1 MNKITLFGVVQGVGM
16 RPFIYTLAQ
25 KLELVGFVRNTQVAL
40 EIILPAHKTESFL
53 NALKKGLPPLALVE
67 KIIISPYDKTLK
79 FNDFR
84 ILESKNHPLNL
95 LSQIPKDLGVC
106 EDCLREIRDKN
117 SPYFHYAFNSCA
129 KCGARYSL
137 LSALPYDRENSA
149 LKPFK
154 LCGFCAFVYKDANNK
169 RFHIQGI
176 SCKKC
181 GITLNYKR
189 FKNDDALLEC
199 AKDIQK
205 GKIIALKGND
215 DALLECAKDIQ
226 KGKIIALKGLG
237 GFALLCDGRNFQTI
251 ERLRLLKNRP
261 LKPFA
266 LMFKDLNTAKQHAFL
281 NALECESL
289 NSTSAPILLARKKP
303 NTPLAPNIAKN
314 SPFYGVILPYTPL
327 HALLLDLLDFPIV
340 FTSAN
345 FSSLPLASDEAEIDA
360 LSFIFDFKLT
370 HNRAIIHRIDDS
382 IAQCIDNAIRP
393 MRLARGFAPL
403 YLTLPKRSNHSPKKI
418 LALGAEQKGH
428 FSLLDSET
436 SILLLSPFCGD
447 LSVLEN
453 EKHFK
458 ETLNFFLKTYD
469 FKPTILACDKHKNYT
484 TTKMAFDFNT
494 PLLQVQHHH
503 AHFLANV
510 LDALL
515 QDPHLNHPFIGI
527 IWDGSGAYENKIYGA
542 ECFVGD
548 FERIEEIARFE
559 EFLLLGGEKAIKEPK
574 RLVLEIALKHQLNKL
589 LKRVQKH
596 FKEDELEIFQQMHD
610 REIQSVA
617 TNSIGRLFDIVAFSL
632 DLVGTISFE
641 AESGQVL
648 ENLALQSDEIA
659 FYPFKI
665 KNSVVCLKE
674 FYQAFEKDLGVL
686 EPERIAKK
694 FFNSLVEIITALI
707 APFKKHVVVC
717 SGGVFCNQLLCEQ
730 LAKRLRGLKRQ
741 YFFHKHFPPNDSSIP
756 VGQALMAYFNP
767 TIIKKG

>member
-1 MNKITLFGVVQGVGM
+1 MCNDATLLNKITLFGVVQGVGM

-25 KLELVGFVRNTQVAL
+25 KLELVGFARNTQAAL
-40 EIILPAHKTESFL
+40 EIVLPAHKTESFL

-67 KIIISPYDKTLK
+67 KIIISPYDKALH
-79 FNDFR
+79 FNGFR

-106 EDCLREIRDKN
+106 EDCLREIRDKS

-137 LSALPYDRENSA
+137 LNALPYDRENSA

-154 LCGFCAFVYKDANNK
+154 LCGFCTSVYKDAHNK

-181 GITLNYKR
+181 GIALNYKR
-189 FKNDDALLEC
+189 FK
-199 AKDIQK
+199 
-205 GKIIALKGND
+205 ND

-237 GFALLCDGRNFQTI
+237 GFALLCDARNFQTI

-266 LMFKDLNTAKQHAFL
+266 LMFKDLKSAKQHAFL

-289 NSTSAPILLARKKP
+289 NSASAPILLARKKP
-303 NTPLAPNIAKN
+303 DTQLAPNIAKN

-345 FSSLPLASDEAEIDA
+345 FNSLPLASDEKEIDS
-360 LSFIFDFKLT
+360 LHFIFDFKLT

-382 IAQCIDNAIRP
+382 IVQRVDNIIRP

-403 YLTLPKRSNHSPKKI
+403 YLALPKRSNGSPKKI

-469 FKPTILACDKHKNYT
+469 FKPTLLACDKHQNYT
-484 TTKMAFDFNT
+484 TTRMAFEFNT

-503 AHFLANV
+503 AHFLASV

-548 FERIEEIARFE
+548 FERIEEVARFE
-559 EFLLLGGEKAIKEPK
+559 EFWLLGGQKAIKEPK

-589 LKRVQKH
+589 LKRIQKH

-610 REIQSVA
+610 KKIQSVA

-632 DLVGTISFE
+632 DLTGTISFE

-648 ENLALQSDEIA
+648 ENLAIQSDEIA
-659 FYPFKI
+659 FYPFTI
-665 KNSVVCLKE
+665 KNSVVCLKK

-707 APFKKHVVVC
+707 APFKEHVVVC

-756 VGQALMAYFNP
+756 IGQALMAYFNP

>member
-16 RPFIYTLAQ
+16 RPFIYILAQ
-25 KLELVGFVRNTQVAL
+25 KLELVGFVRNTQAAL

-67 KIIISPYDKTLK
+67 KIIISPYDKALH
-79 FNDFR
+79 FNGFR

-95 LSQIPKDLGVC
+95 ISQIPKDLGVC
-106 EDCLREIRDKN
+106 KDCLREIRDKN

-137 LSALPYDRENSA
+137 LNALPYDRENSA

-154 LCGFCAFVYKDANNK
+154 LCDFCASVYQDPTNK

-181 GITLNYKR
+181 GITINYKR
-189 FKNDDALLEC
+189 FK
-199 AKDIQK
+199 
-205 GKIIALKGND
+205 ND

-303 NTPLAPNIAKN
+303 DTPLAPNIAKN

-345 FSSLPLASDEAEIDA
+345 FSSLPLASDETEIDS

-382 IAQCIDNAIRP
+382 IVQRVDNIIRP

-403 YLTLPKRSNHSPKKI
+403 YLTLPKRSNGSPKKI
-418 LALGAEQKGH
+418 LALGAQQKGH

-469 FKPTILACDKHKNYT
+469 FKPTILACDKHQNYT
-484 TTKMAFDFNT
+484 TTKMAYGFNT

-503 AHFLANV
+503 AHFLASI

-527 IWDGSGAYENKIYGA
+527 VWDGSGAYGNKIYGA

-548 FERIEEIARFE
+548 LERIEETARFE
-559 EFLLLGGEKAIKEPK
+559 EFLLLGGQKAIKESK

-610 REIQSVA
+610 KKIQSIA

-632 DLVGTISFE
+632 DLTGTISFE

-659 FYPFKI
+659 FYPFTI
-665 KNSVVCLKE
+665 KNSVVGLKE

-686 EPERIAKK
+686 EPKRIAKK

-707 APFKKHVVVC
+707 VPFKEHVVVC

-756 VGQALMAYFNP
+756 IGQALMAYFNP

>member
-1 MNKITLFGVVQGVGM
+1 MCNDAALLNKITLFGVVQGVGM

-25 KLELVGFVRNTQVAL
+25 KLGLVGFVRNAQAAL

-67 KIIISPYDKTLK
+67 KIIISPYDKALH

-106 EDCLREIRDKN
+106 KDCLCEIRDKN

-137 LSALPYDRENSA
+137 LNALPYDRENSA

-154 LCGFCAFVYKDANNK
+154 LCKFCTSVYKDAHNK

-181 GITLNYKR
+181 GIALNYKR

-199 AKDIQK
+199 AKD
-205 GKIIALKGND
+205 L
-215 DALLECAKDIQ
+215 Q

-237 GFALLCDGRNFQTI
+237 GFALLCDARNFQTI
-251 ERLRLLKNRP
+251 ERLRLLKKRP

-266 LMFKDLNTAKQHAFL
+266 LMFKDLNSAKQHAFL
-281 NALECESL
+281 NELECESL
-289 NSTSAPILLARKKP
+289 ISASAPILLVRKKP
-303 NTPLAPNIAKN
+303 DTPLAPNIAKN

-345 FSSLPLASDEAEIDA
+345 FNSLPLASDEKEIDS
-360 LSFIFDFKLT
+360 LHFIFDFKLT

-382 IAQCIDNAIRP
+382 IVQRVDNIIRP

-428 FSLLDSET
+428 FSLLDSDT
-436 SILLLSPFCGD
+436 SVLLLSPFCGD

-469 FKPTILACDKHKNYT
+469 FKPTLLACDKHKNYT
-484 TTKMAFDFNT
+484 TTQMAFEFNT

-503 AHFLANV
+503 AHFLASV

-527 IWDGSGAYENKIYGA
+527 VWDGSGAYENKVYGA

-548 FERIEEIARFE
+548 LERIEEVARFE
-559 EFLLLGGEKAIKEPK
+559 EFWLLGGQKAIKEPK

-589 LKRVQKH
+589 LKCVQKH
-596 FKEDELEIFQQMHD
+596 FKEDELEIFKQMHD
-610 REIQSVA
+610 KKIQSVA

-632 DLVGTISFE
+632 DLTGTISFE

-659 FYPFKI
+659 FYPFEI
-665 KNSVVCLKE
+665 KNSVVDLKE

-707 APFKKHVVVC
+707 APFKEHVVVC

-730 LAKRLRGLKRQ
+730 LAQRLKKLQRE

-756 VGQALMAYFNP
+756 IGQALMAYFNP

>member
-1 MNKITLFGVVQGVGM
+1 M

-25 KLELVGFVRNTQVAL
+25 KLELVGFVRNTQAAL
-40 EIILPAHKTESFL
+40 EIILPTHQTESFL

-79 FNDFR
+79 SNDFR
-84 ILESKNHPLNL
+84 ILGSKNHPLNL

-106 EDCLREIRDKN
+106 KDCLREIRDKN

-137 LSALPYDRENSA
+137 LNALPYDRENSA

-154 LCGFCAFVYKDANNK
+154 LCGFCTSTYQDPTNK

-199 AKDIQK
+199 T
-205 GKIIALKGND
+205 
-215 DALLECAKDIQ
+215 KDIQ

-237 GFALLCDGRNFQTI
+237 GFALLCDTRNFQTI

-327 HALLLDLLDFPIV
+327 HVLLLDLLDFPIV

-345 FSSLPLASDEAEIDA
+345 FSSLPLASDEDEIDA

-382 IAQCIDNAIRP
+382 IVQCIDNAMRP

-403 YLTLPKRSNHSPKKI
+403 YLTLPKRSNDSQKKI

-436 SILLLSPFCGD
+436 STLLLSPFCGD

-484 TTKMAFDFNT
+484 TTKMACDFNT

-503 AHFLANV
+503 AHFLASV

-548 FERIEEIARFE
+548 FERIEEVARFE
-559 EFLLLGGEKAIKEPK
+559 EFWLLGGQKAIKEPK

-596 FKEDELEIFQQMHD
+596 FKEDELEIFKQMHD
-610 REIQSVA
+610 KKIQSVA

-632 DLVGTISFE
+632 GVVGTISFE

-648 ENLALQSDEIA
+648 ENLALQSDESA
-659 FYPFKI
+659 FYPFEI

-686 EPERIAKK
+686 EPKRIAKK

-707 APFKKHVVVC
+707 APFKEHVVVC

>member
-25 KLELVGFVRNTQVAL
+25 KLGLVGFVRNTQAAL

-67 KIIISPYDKTLK
+67 KIIISPYDKALH

-106 EDCLREIRDKN
+106 KDCLREIRDKN

-137 LSALPYDRENSA
+137 LNAMPYDRENSA

-154 LCGFCAFVYKDANNK
+154 LCEFCTSIYQDPTNK

-181 GITLNYKR
+181 GIALNYKR
-189 FKNDDALLEC
+189 FK
-199 AKDIQK
+199 
-205 GKIIALKGND
+205 ND

-237 GFALLCDGRNFQTI
+237 GFALLCDARNFQTI
-251 ERLRLLKNRP
+251 ERLRLLKKRP

-266 LMFKDLNTAKQHAFL
+266 LMFKDLKSVKQHAFL

-289 NSTSAPILLARKKP
+289 NSTSAPILLAHKKP
-303 NTPLAPNIAKN
+303 DTQLAPNIAKN

-345 FSSLPLASDEAEIDA
+345 FSSLPLASDEKEIDS
-360 LSFIFDFKLT
+360 LHFIFDFKLT

-382 IAQCIDNAIRP
+382 IAQRVDNIIRP

-403 YLTLPKRSNHSPKKI
+403 YLTLPKRSNHSSKKI

-436 SILLLSPFCGD
+436 SVLLLSPFCGD

-469 FKPTILACDKHKNYT
+469 FKPTLLACDKHQNYT

-503 AHFLANV
+503 AHFLASV

-548 FERIEEIARFE
+548 LERIEEIARFE
-559 EFLLLGGEKAIKEPK
+559 EFWLLGGQKAIKEPK

-589 LKRVQKH
+589 LRRVQKH

-610 REIQSVA
+610 KKIQSVA

-632 DLVGTISFE
+632 DLTGTISFE

-648 ENLALQSDEIA
+648 ENLALQSDESA
-659 FYPFKI
+659 FYPFEI
-665 KNSVVCLKE
+665 KNSVVGLKA

-686 EPERIAKK
+686 EPKRIAKK

-707 APFKKHVVVC
+707 APFKEHVVVC

-730 LAKRLRGLKRQ
+730 LAQRLKKLQRE

-756 VGQALMAYFNP
+756 IGQALMAYFNP

>member
-1 MNKITLFGVVQGVGM
+1 MCNDAALLNKITLFGVVQGVGM

-25 KLELVGFVRNTQVAL
+25 KLGLVGFVRNAQAAL
-40 EIILPAHKTESFL
+40 EVVLPAYKTESFL

-67 KIIISPYDKTLK
+67 KIIISPYDKALH

-106 EDCLREIRDKN
+106 KDCLREIRDKN

-137 LSALPYDRENSA
+137 LNALPYDRENSA

-154 LCGFCAFVYKDANNK
+154 LCKFCASIYQDPTNK

-181 GITLNYKR
+181 GIALNYKR

-199 AKDIQK
+199 AKD
-205 GKIIALKGND
+205 L
-215 DALLECAKDIQ
+215 Q

-266 LMFKDLNTAKQHAFL
+266 LMFKDLKSAKQHAFL

-303 NTPLAPNIAKN
+303 DTQLAPNIAKN

-345 FSSLPLASDEAEIDA
+345 FSSLPLASDEKEIDS
-360 LSFIFDFKLT
+360 LHFIFDFKLT
-370 HNRAIIHRIDDS
+370 HNRAIIHKIDDS
-382 IAQCIDNAIRP
+382 IAQYIDNAIRP

-436 SILLLSPFCGD
+436 SVLLLSPFCGD

-469 FKPTILACDKHKNYT
+469 FKPTLLACDKHQNYT
-484 TTKMAFDFNT
+484 TTQMAFDFNT

-503 AHFLANV
+503 AHFLASV

-548 FERIEEIARFE
+548 LERIEETARFE
-559 EFLLLGGEKAIKEPK
+559 EFLLLGGQKAIKEPK

-610 REIQSVA
+610 KKIQSIA

-648 ENLALQSDEIA
+648 ENLALQSDEMA

-665 KNSVVCLKE
+665 KNSVVGLKE

-707 APFKKHVVVC
+707 APFKEHVVVC

-741 YFFHKHFPPNDSSIP
+741 YFFHKHFSPNDSSIP
-756 VGQALMAYFNP
+756 IGQALMAYFNP

>member
-1 MNKITLFGVVQGVGM
+1 M

-25 KLELVGFVRNTQVAL
+25 KLELVGFVRNTQAAL
-40 EIILPAHKTESFL
+40 EIILPAHQTESFL
-53 NALKKGLPPLALVE
+53 NALKKELPPLALVE

-106 EDCLREIRDKN
+106 EDCLCEIRDKN

-137 LSALPYDRENSA
+137 LNALPYDRENSA

-154 LCGFCAFVYKDANNK
+154 LCKFCTSTYQDPTNK

-205 GKIIALKGND
+205 GKIIAF
-215 DALLECAKDIQ
+215 
-226 KGKIIALKGLG
+226 KGLG

-303 NTPLAPNIAKN
+303 DTPLAPNIAKN

-345 FSSLPLASDEAEIDA
+345 FSSLPLASDEAEIDT

-382 IAQCIDNAIRP
+382 IAQCIDNAMRP

-403 YLTLPKRSNHSPKKI
+403 YLTLPKRFNDSQKKI

-469 FKPTILACDKHKNYT
+469 FKPTILVCDKHQNYT
-484 TTKMAFDFNT
+484 TTKMACGFNT

-503 AHFLANV
+503 AHFLASV

-515 QDPHLNHPFIGI
+515 QDPHLNNPFIGI

-548 FERIEEIARFE
+548 LERIEEIARFE

-610 REIQSVA
+610 KKIQSIA

-665 KNSVVCLKE
+665 KNSVVCLKD

-686 EPERIAKK
+686 EPKRIAKK

-756 VGQALMAYFNP
+756 IGQALMAYFNP
-767 TIIKKG
+767 TIIKKE

>member
-16 RPFIYTLAQ
+16 RPFVYTLAQ
-25 KLELVGFVRNTQVAL
+25 KLELVGFVRNTQAAL

-53 NALKKGLPPLALVE
+53 NALKKELPPLALVE
-67 KIIISPYDKTLK
+67 KTIISPYDKALH

-106 EDCLREIRDKN
+106 KDCLREIRDKN
-117 SPYFHYAFNSCA
+117 SPYFYYAFNSCA

-137 LSALPYDRENSA
+137 LNAMPYDRENSA

-154 LCGFCAFVYKDANNK
+154 LCEFCASVYQDPTNK

-181 GITLNYKR
+181 GIALNYKR
-189 FKNDDALLEC
+189 FK
-199 AKDIQK
+199 
-205 GKIIALKGND
+205 ND

-237 GFALLCDGRNFQTI
+237 GFALLCDARNFQTI

-266 LMFKDLNTAKQHAFL
+266 LMFKDLNSAKQHAFL

-289 NSTSAPILLARKKP
+289 ISASAPILLARKKP
-303 NTPLAPNIAKN
+303 DTPLAPNIAKN

-345 FSSLPLASDEAEIDA
+345 FSSLPLASDEKEIDS
-360 LSFIFDFKLT
+360 LHFIFDFKLT

-382 IAQCIDNAIRP
+382 IVQRVDNIIRP

-403 YLTLPKRSNHSPKKI
+403 YLALPKRSNHPPKKI

-428 FSLLDSET
+428 FSLLDSKT
-436 SILLLSPFCGD
+436 SVLLLSPFCGD

-469 FKPTILACDKHKNYT
+469 FKPTILACDKHQNYT
-484 TTKMAFDFNT
+484 TTKMAFELNT

-503 AHFLANV
+503 AHFLASV

-515 QDPHLNHPFIGI
+515 QNPHLNHPFIGI
-527 IWDGSGAYENKIYGA
+527 IWDGSGAYDNKVYGA

-548 FERIEEIARFE
+548 LERIEEIARFE
-559 EFLLLGGEKAIKEPK
+559 EFWLLGGQKAIKEPK

-596 FKEDELEIFQQMHD
+596 FKEDELEIFKQMHD
-610 REIQSVA
+610 KKIQSVA

-632 DLVGTISFE
+632 DLTGTISFE

-659 FYPFKI
+659 FYPFEI
-665 KNSVVCLKE
+665 KNSVVGLKE

-686 EPERIAKK
+686 EPKRIAKK

-707 APFKKHVVVC
+707 APFKEHVVVC

-730 LAKRLRGLKRQ
+730 LAQRLKNLQRE

>member
-25 KLELVGFVRNTQVAL
+25 KLELVGFVRNTQAAL

-53 NALKKGLPPLALVE
+53 NALKKGLPPLALIK
-67 KIIISPYDKTLK
+67 KIIISPYDKALH

-106 EDCLREIRDKN
+106 KDCLREIRDKN
-117 SPYFHYAFNSCA
+117 SPYFYYAFNSCA

-137 LSALPYDRENSA
+137 LNAMPYDRENSA

-154 LCGFCAFVYKDANNK
+154 LCKFCASVYQDPTNK

-181 GITLNYKR
+181 GIALNYKR
-189 FKNDDALLEC
+189 FK
-199 AKDIQK
+199 
-205 GKIIALKGND
+205 ND

-237 GFALLCDGRNFQTI
+237 GFALLCDARNFQTI

-266 LMFKDLNTAKQHAFL
+266 LMFKDLESAKQHAFL

-303 NTPLAPNIAKN
+303 DTQLAPNIAKN

-345 FSSLPLASDEAEIDA
+345 FSSLPLASDEKEIDS
-360 LSFIFDFKLT
+360 LHFIFDFKLT

-382 IAQCIDNAIRP
+382 IVQRVDNAIRP

-403 YLTLPKRSNHSPKKI
+403 YLTLPKRSNGSPKKI

-436 SILLLSPFCGD
+436 SVLLLSPFCGD

-469 FKPTILACDKHKNYT
+469 FKPTLLACDKHKNYT
-484 TTKMAFDFNT
+484 TTKMAFKLNT

-503 AHFLANV
+503 AHFLASV

-527 IWDGSGAYENKIYGA
+527 IWDGSGAYDNKIYGA

-548 FERIEEIARFE
+548 FERIEEVARFE
-559 EFLLLGGEKAIKEPK
+559 EFWLLGGQKAIKEPK

-596 FKEDELEIFQQMHD
+596 FKEDELEIFKQMHD
-610 REIQSVA
+610 KKIQSVA

-632 DLVGTISFE
+632 DLTGTISFE

-659 FYPFKI
+659 FYPFEI
-665 KNSVVCLKE
+665 KNSVVGLKA

-686 EPERIAKK
+686 EPKRIAKK

-707 APFKKHVVVC
+707 APFKEHVVVC

>member
-1 MNKITLFGVVQGVGM
+1 MCNDATLLNKITLFGVVQGVGM

-25 KLELVGFVRNTQVAL
+25 KLELVGFVRNTQAAL
-40 EIILPAHKTESFL
+40 EIILPTHQTESFL

-79 FNDFR
+79 FNGFR

-154 LCGFCAFVYKDANNK
+154 LCGFCTFVYKDANNK

-189 FKNDDALLEC
+189 FKNDDTLLEC

-205 GKIIALKGND
+205 S
-215 DALLECAKDIQ
+215 
-226 KGKIIALKGLG
+226 KIIALKGLG
-237 GFALLCDGRNFQTI
+237 GFALLCDARNFQTI

-303 NTPLAPNIAKN
+303 NTQLAPNIAKN
-314 SPFYGVILPYTPL
+314 SPFYGIILPYTPL

-345 FSSLPLASDEAEIDA
+345 FNSLPLASDEAEIDS

-370 HNRAIIHRIDDS
+370 HNRTIIHRVDDS
-382 IAQCIDNAIRP
+382 IAQCIDNAMRP

-436 SILLLSPFCGD
+436 STLLLSPFCGD

-503 AHFLANV
+503 AHFLASV

-515 QDPHLNHPFIGI
+515 QDPHLNDPFIGI

-559 EFLLLGGEKAIKEPK
+559 EFLLLGREKAIKEPK

-659 FYPFKI
+659 FYPFEI
-665 KNSVVCLKE
+665 KNSVVCLKD

-694 FFNSLVEIITALI
+694 FFNSLTEIITALI
-707 APFKKHVVVC
+707 TPFKEHVVVC

-756 VGQALMAYFNP
+756 IGQALMAYFNP

>member
-25 KLELVGFVRNTQVAL
+25 KLELVGFVRNTQAAL

-67 KIIISPYDKTLK
+67 KIIINPYDKTLK
-79 FNDFR
+79 SNDFR
-84 ILESKNHPLNL
+84 ILESKNHSLNL

-137 LSALPYDRENSA
+137 LNALPYDRENSA

-205 GKIIALKGND
+205 GKIIALKG
-215 DALLECAKDIQ
+215 
-226 KGKIIALKGLG
+226 LG
-237 GFALLCDGRNFQTI
+237 GFALLCDARNFQTI

-345 FSSLPLASDEAEIDA
+345 FSSLPLASDEAEIDS

-382 IAQCIDNAIRP
+382 IVQCIDNAMRP

-403 YLTLPKRSNHSPKKI
+403 YLTLPKRSNDSQKKI

-484 TTKMAFDFNT
+484 TTKMACDFNT

-503 AHFLANV
+503 AHFLASV

-515 QDPHLNHPFIGI
+515 QDPHLNDPFIGI
-527 IWDGSGAYENKIYGA
+527 IWDGSGAYENKVYGA

-589 LKRVQKH
+589 LERVQKH

-632 DLVGTISFE
+632 DLTGTISFE

-665 KNSVVCLKE
+665 KNSVVCLKD

-694 FFNSLVEIITALI
+694 FFNSLVGIITALI
-707 APFKKHVVVC
+707 MPFKEHVVVC

-730 LAKRLRGLKRQ
+730 LAKQLRGLKRQ

>member
-1 MNKITLFGVVQGVGM
+1 MVQGVGM
-16 RPFIYTLAQ
+16 RPFVYTLAQ
-25 KLELVGFVRNTQVAL
+25 KLGLVGFARNAQAAL
-40 EIILPAHKTESFL
+40 EVVLPAHKTESFL
-53 NALKKGLPPLALVE
+53 NALKKELPPLALVE
-67 KIIISPYDKTLK
+67 KIIISPYDKALH

-117 SPYFHYAFNSCA
+117 SPYFYYAFNSCA

-137 LSALPYDRENSA
+137 LNAMPYDRENSA

-154 LCGFCAFVYKDANNK
+154 LCEFCTSVYQDPTNK

-181 GITLNYKR
+181 GIALNYKR
-189 FKNDDALLEC
+189 FK
-199 AKDIQK
+199 
-205 GKIIALKGND
+205 ND

-266 LMFKDLNTAKQHAFL
+266 LMFKDLNSAKQHAFL
-281 NALECESL
+281 NALECESV
-289 NSTSAPILLARKKP
+289 SSISAPILLAHKKP
-303 NTPLAPNIAKN
+303 DIKLAPNIAKN

-345 FSSLPLASDEAEIDA
+345 FSSLPLASDEAEIDS

-382 IAQCIDNAIRP
+382 IVQRVDNIIRP

-403 YLTLPKRSNHSPKKI
+403 YLALPKRSNGSPKKI

-469 FKPTILACDKHKNYT
+469 FKPTILACDKHQNYT
-484 TTKMAFDFNT
+484 TTKMAYGFNT

-503 AHFLANV
+503 AHFLASI

-515 QDPHLNHPFIGI
+515 QDPHLNSPFIGI

-548 FERIEEIARFE
+548 LERIEEMARFE
-559 EFLLLGGEKAIKEPK
+559 EFWLLGGQKAIKEPK
-574 RLVLEIALKHQLNKL
+574 RLVLEISLKHQLNKL
-589 LKRVQKH
+589 LKRIQKH

-610 REIQSVA
+610 KKIQSIA

-632 DLVGTISFE
+632 DLTGTISFE

-686 EPERIAKK
+686 EPKRIAKK

-707 APFKKHVVVC
+707 APFKEHVVVC

-730 LAKRLRGLKRQ
+730 LAQRLRGLKRQ

>member
-16 RPFIYTLAQ
+16 RPFVYTLAQ
-25 KLELVGFVRNTQVAL
+25 KLELVGFVRNTQAAL

-67 KIIISPYDKTLK
+67 KTIIGPYDKALH
-79 FNDFR
+79 FNGFR

-106 EDCLREIRDKN
+106 KDCLREIRDKN
-117 SPYFHYAFNSCA
+117 SPYFYYAFNSCA

-137 LSALPYDRENSA
+137 LNALPYDRENSA

-154 LCGFCAFVYKDANNK
+154 LCEFCASTYQDPTNK

-181 GITLNYKR
+181 GIALNYKR

-205 GKIIALKGND
+205 GKIIALKG
-215 DALLECAKDIQ
+215 
-226 KGKIIALKGLG
+226 LG
-237 GFALLCDGRNFQTI
+237 GFALVCDARNFQTI

-289 NSTSAPILLARKKP
+289 ISASAPILLARKKP
-303 NTPLAPNIAKN
+303 DTPLAPNIAKN

-345 FSSLPLASDEAEIDA
+345 FSSLPLASDEAEIDS

-370 HNRAIIHRIDDS
+370 HNRTIIHRIDDS
-382 IAQCIDNAIRP
+382 IVQRVDNIIRP

-403 YLTLPKRSNHSPKKI
+403 YLALPKRSNGSPKKI
-418 LALGAEQKGH
+418 LALGAQQKGY

-469 FKPTILACDKHKNYT
+469 FKPTILVCDKHKNYT
-484 TTKMAFDFNT
+484 TTKMACGFNT

-503 AHFLANV
+503 AHFLASV

-515 QDPHLNHPFIGI
+515 QNPHLNDPFIGI

-589 LKRVQKH
+589 LECVQKH

-632 DLVGTISFE
+632 DLTGTISFE

-694 FFNSLVEIITALI
+694 FFNSLTEIITALI
-707 APFKKHVVVC
+707 MPFKEHVVVC

>member
-25 KLELVGFVRNTQVAL
+25 KLGLVGFTRNTQAAL

-67 KIIISPYDKTLK
+67 KIIISPYDKALH

-137 LSALPYDRENSA
+137 LNALPYDRENSA

-154 LCGFCAFVYKDANNK
+154 LCGFCTSVYKDAHNK

-181 GITLNYKR
+181 GIALNYKR
-189 FKNDDALLEC
+189 FKNDDTLLEC
-199 AKDIQK
+199 AKD
-205 GKIIALKGND
+205 L
-215 DALLECAKDIQ
+215 Q

-237 GFALLCDGRNFQTI
+237 GFALLCDARNFQTI

-266 LMFKDLNTAKQHAFL
+266 LMFKDLNSAKQHAFL

-303 NTPLAPNIAKN
+303 DTQLAPNIAKN

-327 HALLLDLLDFPIV
+327 HALLLDLLDFPII

-345 FSSLPLASDEAEIDA
+345 FNSLPLASDEAEIDA

-382 IAQCIDNAIRP
+382 IVQCVDNVIRP
-393 MRLARGFAPL
+393 MRLARGFSPL
-403 YLTLPKRSNHSPKKI
+403 YLTLPKRSNHPPKKI

-428 FSLLDSET
+428 FSLLDSKT
-436 SILLLSPFCGD
+436 SVLLLSPFCGD

-469 FKPTILACDKHKNYT
+469 FKPTLLACDKHQNYT
-484 TTKMAFDFNT
+484 TTQMAFDFNT

-503 AHFLANV
+503 AHFLASV

-527 IWDGSGAYENKIYGA
+527 IWDGSGAYDNKVYGA
-542 ECFVGD
+542 ECFIGD
-548 FERIEEIARFE
+548 FERIEEVARFE
-559 EFLLLGGEKAIKEPK
+559 EFWLLGGQKAIKEPK

-589 LKRVQKH
+589 LGRIQKH
-596 FKEDELEIFQQMHD
+596 FKEDELEIFKQMHD
-610 REIQSVA
+610 KKIQSVA

-648 ENLALQSDEIA
+648 ENLALQSDENA
-659 FYPFKI
+659 FYPFTI
-665 KNSVVCLKE
+665 KNSVVDLKE

-686 EPERIAKK
+686 EPKRIAKK

-707 APFKKHVVVC
+707 APFKEHVVVC

-730 LAKRLRGLKRQ
+730 LAQRFKKLQRE

-756 VGQALMAYFNP
+756 IGQALMAYFNP

>member
-1 MNKITLFGVVQGVGM
+1 MVQGVGM

-25 KLELVGFVRNTQVAL
+25 KLGLVGFVRNTQAAL

-67 KIIISPYDKTLK
+67 KIIIGPYDKALN

-106 EDCLREIRDKN
+106 KDCLCEIRDKN

-137 LSALPYDRENSA
+137 LNALPYDRENSA

-154 LCGFCAFVYKDANNK
+154 LCEFCASIYQDPTNK

-181 GITLNYKR
+181 GIALNYKR
-189 FKNDDALLEC
+189 FK
-199 AKDIQK
+199 
-205 GKIIALKGND
+205 ND

-237 GFALLCDGRNFQTI
+237 GFALLCDARNFQTI

-289 NSTSAPILLARKKP
+289 NSTSAPILLAHKKP
-303 NTPLAPNIAKN
+303 DTQLAPNIAKN

-345 FSSLPLASDEAEIDA
+345 FSSLPLASDEAEIDS

-382 IAQCIDNAIRP
+382 IVQRVDNIIRP

-403 YLTLPKRSNHSPKKI
+403 YLALPKRSNHSPKKI

-469 FKPTILACDKHKNYT
+469 FKPTLLACDKHQNYT

-503 AHFLANV
+503 AHFLASV

-515 QDPHLNHPFIGI
+515 QNPHLNHPFIGI
-527 IWDGSGAYENKIYGA
+527 IWDGSGAYDNKVYGA

-548 FERIEEIARFE
+548 LERIEEIARFE
-559 EFLLLGGEKAIKEPK
+559 EFWLLGGQKAIKEPK

-589 LKRVQKH
+589 LGRVQKH
-596 FKEDELEIFQQMHD
+596 FKEDELEIFQQIHD
-610 REIQSVA
+610 KKIQSVA

-659 FYPFKI
+659 FYPFEI
-665 KNSVVCLKE
+665 KNSVVGLKA

-686 EPERIAKK
+686 EPKRIAKK

-707 APFKKHVVVC
+707 APFKEHVVVC

>member
-1 MNKITLFGVVQGVGM
+1 MVQGVGM

-67 KIIISPYDKTLK
+67 KIIINPYDKTLK
-79 FNDFR
+79 SNDFR
-84 ILESKNHPLNL
+84 ILESKNRSLNL

-137 LSALPYDRENSA
+137 LNALPYDRENSA

-205 GKIIALKGND
+205 GKIIALKG
-215 DALLECAKDIQ
+215 
-226 KGKIIALKGLG
+226 LG
-237 GFALLCDGRNFQTI
+237 GFALLCDARNFQTI

-345 FSSLPLASDEAEIDA
+345 FNSLPLASDEAEIDS

-382 IAQCIDNAIRP
+382 IVQCIDNAMRP

-403 YLTLPKRSNHSPKKI
+403 YLTLPKRSNDSQKKI

-469 FKPTILACDKHKNYT
+469 FKPTILACDKHQNYT
-484 TTKMAFDFNT
+484 TTKMACGFNT

-503 AHFLANV
+503 AHFLASV

-515 QDPHLNHPFIGI
+515 QDPHLNDPFIGI

-589 LKRVQKH
+589 LGRVQKH

-610 REIQSVA
+610 RKIQSVA
-617 TNSIGRLFDIVAFSL
+617 TNSIGRLFDIIAFSL
-632 DLVGTISFE
+632 DLTGTISFE

-707 APFKKHVVVC
+707 APFKEHVVVC
-717 SGGVFCNQLLCEQ
+717 SGGVFCNQSLCEQ

-756 VGQALMAYFNP
+756 IGQALMAYFNP

>member
-1 MNKITLFGVVQGVGM
+1 MNQITLFGVVQGVGM
-16 RPFIYTLAQ
+16 RPFVYTLAQ
-25 KLELVGFVRNTQVAL
+25 KLGLVGFARNAQAAL
-40 EIILPAHKTESFL
+40 EIVLPAHKTESFL

-67 KIIISPYDKTLK
+67 KIVISPYDKALH

-106 EDCLREIRDKN
+106 KDCLREIRDKN

-137 LSALPYDRENSA
+137 LNALPYDRGNSA

-154 LCGFCAFVYKDANNK
+154 LCGFCASTYQDPTNK

-181 GITLNYKR
+181 GIALNYKR
-189 FKNDDALLEC
+189 
-199 AKDIQK
+199 
-205 GKIIALKGND
+205 LKND

-237 GFALLCDGRNFQTI
+237 GFALLCDARNFQTI

-261 LKPFA
+261 LKPFV
-266 LMFKDLNTAKQHAFL
+266 LMFKDLNSVKQHAFL

-303 NTPLAPNIAKN
+303 NVKLAPNIAKN

-345 FSSLPLASDEAEIDA
+345 FSSLPLASDEAEIDS

-382 IAQCIDNAIRP
+382 IAQRVDNVIRP
-393 MRLARGFAPL
+393 MRLARGFTPL
-403 YLTLPKRSNHSPKKI
+403 YLTLPKRSNHPPKKI

-436 SILLLSPFCGD
+436 SVLLLSPFCGD

-469 FKPTILACDKHKNYT
+469 FKPTLLACDKHQNYT
-484 TTKMAFDFNT
+484 TTKMAFEFNT

-503 AHFLANV
+503 AHFLASV

-527 IWDGSGAYENKIYGA
+527 IWDGSGAYDNKVYGA

-548 FERIEEIARFE
+548 FERIEEVARFE
-559 EFLLLGGEKAIKEPK
+559 EFWLLGGQKAIKEPR

-596 FKEDELEIFQQMHD
+596 FKEDELEIFKQMHD
-610 REIQSVA
+610 KKIQSIA

-632 DLVGTISFE
+632 DLTGTISFE

-659 FYPFKI
+659 FYPFTI

-694 FFNSLVEIITALI
+694 FFNSLIEIITALI
-707 APFKKHVVVC
+707 APFKEHVVVC

>member
-1 MNKITLFGVVQGVGM
+1 MVQGVGM

-25 KLELVGFVRNTQVAL
+25 KLELVGFVRNTQAAL

-79 FNDFR
+79 SNDFR

-137 LSALPYDRENSA
+137 LNALPYDRENSA

-181 GITLNYKR
+181 GITLNYKH
-189 FKNDDALLEC
+189 FK
-199 AKDIQK
+199 
-205 GKIIALKGND
+205 ND

-237 GFALLCDGRNFQTI
+237 GFALLCDARNFQTI

-289 NSTSAPILLARKKP
+289 NSTSTPILLARKKP

-403 YLTLPKRSNHSPKKI
+403 YLILPKRSNDSQKKI

-484 TTKMAFDFNT
+484 TTKMACDFNT

-503 AHFLANV
+503 AHFLASV

-589 LKRVQKH
+589 LERVQKH

-632 DLVGTISFE
+632 DLTGTISFE

-707 APFKKHVVVC
+707 MPFKEHVVVC

>member
-1 MNKITLFGVVQGVGM
+1 MVQGVGM

-25 KLELVGFVRNTQVAL
+25 KLELVGFVRNTQAAL
-40 EIILPAHKTESFL
+40 EIILPAHQTESFL

-79 FNDFR
+79 SNDFR

-137 LSALPYDRENSA
+137 LNALPYDRENSA

-154 LCGFCAFVYKDANNK
+154 LCGFCAFVYKDTNNK

-181 GITLNYKR
+181 GIALNYKH
-189 FKNDDALLEC
+189 FK
-199 AKDIQK
+199 
-205 GKIIALKGND
+205 ND

-237 GFALLCDGRNFQTI
+237 GFALLCDARNFQTI

-403 YLTLPKRSNHSPKKI
+403 YLTLPKRSNHSQKKI

-503 AHFLANV
+503 AHFLASV

-515 QDPHLNHPFIGI
+515 QNSHLNNPFIGI

-589 LKRVQKH
+589 LTRVQKH

-632 DLVGTISFE
+632 DLTGTISFE

-686 EPERIAKK
+686 ELERIAKK

-707 APFKKHVVVC
+707 APFKEHVVVC

>member
-1 MNKITLFGVVQGVGM
+1 MCNDATLLNKITLFGVVQGVGM

-40 EIILPAHKTESFL
+40 EIILPTHKTESFL
-53 NALKKGLPPLALVE
+53 NALKKGLPSLALVE
-67 KIIISPYDKTLK
+67 KIIISPYDKALK

-106 EDCLREIRDKN
+106 KDCLREIRDKN

-137 LSALPYDRENSA
+137 LNALPYDRENSA

-154 LCGFCAFVYKDANNK
+154 LCGFCTFVYKDANNK

-205 GKIIALKGND
+205 GKIIALKG
-215 DALLECAKDIQ
+215 
-226 KGKIIALKGLG
+226 LG
-237 GFALLCDGRNFQTI
+237 GFALLCDARNFQTI

-281 NALECESL
+281 SALECESL

-345 FSSLPLASDEAEIDA
+345 FSSLPLASDEAEIDS

-382 IAQCIDNAIRP
+382 IVQHIDNAMRP

-403 YLTLPKRSNHSPKKI
+403 YLTLPKRSNDSQKKI

-436 SILLLSPFCGD
+436 STLLLSPFCGD

-469 FKPTILACDKHKNYT
+469 FKPTLLVCDKHKNYT
-484 TTKMAFDFNT
+484 TTQMACDFNT

-503 AHFLANV
+503 AHFLASV

-515 QDPHLNHPFIGI
+515 QNPHLNHPFIGI

-589 LKRVQKH
+589 LERVQKH

-617 TNSIGRLFDIVAFSL
+617 TNSMGRLFDIIAFSL
-632 DLVGTISFE
+632 DLTGTISFE

-694 FFNSLVEIITALI
+694 FFNSLTEIITALI
-707 APFKKHVVVC
+707 TPFKEHVVVC

-741 YFFHKHFPPNDSSIP
+741 YFFHKHFPPNDSSIS

>member
-1 MNKITLFGVVQGVGM
+1 MCNDATLLNKITLFGVVQGVGM

-25 KLELVGFVRNTQVAL
+25 KLELVGFVRNTQAAL
-40 EIILPAHKTESFL
+40 EIILPTHQTESFL

-79 FNDFR
+79 SNDFR

-137 LSALPYDRENSA
+137 LNALPYDRENSA

-181 GITLNYKR
+181 GITLNYKH
-189 FKNDDALLEC
+189 FK
-199 AKDIQK
+199 
-205 GKIIALKGND
+205 ND

-237 GFALLCDGRNFQTI
+237 GFALLCDARNFQTI

-345 FSSLPLASDEAEIDA
+345 FSSLPLASDETEIDA

-403 YLTLPKRSNHSPKKI
+403 YLTLPKRSNDSQKKI

-428 FSLLDSET
+428 FSLLDSKT

-447 LSVLEN
+447 LGVLEN

-469 FKPTILACDKHKNYT
+469 FKPTLLACDKHKNYT
-484 TTKMAFDFNT
+484 TTKMACDFNT
-494 PLLQVQHHH
+494 PLIQVQHHH
-503 AHFLANV
+503 AHFLASV

-548 FERIEEIARFE
+548 FERIEEVARFE

-632 DLVGTISFE
+632 DLTGTISFE

-741 YFFHKHFPPNDSSIP
+741 YFFHKHFPPNDSNIP
-756 VGQALMAYFNP
+756 IGQALMTYFNP
-767 TIIKKG
+767 IIIKKG

>member
-25 KLELVGFVRNTQVAL
+25 KLELVGFVRNTQAAL
-40 EIILPAHKTESFL
+40 EIILPTHQTESFL

-106 EDCLREIRDKN
+106 EDCLCEIRDKN

-137 LSALPYDRENSA
+137 LNALPYDRENSA

-154 LCGFCAFVYKDANNK
+154 LCGFCAFVYKDTNNK

-181 GITLNYKR
+181 GITLNYKQ
-189 FKNDDALLEC
+189 FK
-199 AKDIQK
+199 
-205 GKIIALKGND
+205 ND

-237 GFALLCDGRNFQTI
+237 GFALLCDARNFQTI

-281 NALECESL
+281 NTLECESL

-303 NTPLAPNIAKN
+303 NTPLAQNIAKN

-345 FSSLPLASDEAEIDA
+345 FNSLPLASDEAEIDA

-382 IAQCIDNAIRP
+382 IAQCIDNAMRP

-403 YLTLPKRSNHSPKKI
+403 YLTLPKRSNDSQKKI

-484 TTKMAFDFNT
+484 TTKMACGFNT

-503 AHFLANV
+503 AHFLASV

-515 QDPHLNHPFIGI
+515 QDPHLNNPFIGI
-527 IWDGSGAYENKIYGA
+527 IWDGSGAYENKVYGA

-632 DLVGTISFE
+632 DLTGTISFE

-707 APFKKHVVVC
+707 MPFKEHVVVC

-756 VGQALMAYFNP
+756 IGQALMAYFNP

>member
-25 KLELVGFVRNTQVAL
+25 KLELVGFVRNTQAAL
-40 EIILPAHKTESFL
+40 EIVLPAHKTESFL
-53 NALKKGLPPLALVE
+53 NTLKKGLPPLALVE
-67 KIIISPYDKTLK
+67 KIIISPYDKVLH
-79 FNDFR
+79 FNGFR

-106 EDCLREIRDKN
+106 KDCLREIRDKN

-137 LSALPYDRENSA
+137 LNALPYDRENSA

-154 LCGFCAFVYKDANNK
+154 LCKFCTSVYKDAHNK

-181 GITLNYKR
+181 GIALNYKR
-189 FKNDDALLEC
+189 FK
-199 AKDIQK
+199 
-205 GKIIALKGND
+205 ND

-266 LMFKDLNTAKQHAFL
+266 LMFKDLNAAKQHAFL
-281 NALECESL
+281 NELECESL
-289 NSTSAPILLARKKP
+289 SSISAPILLARKKP
-303 NTPLAPNIAKN
+303 DTQLAPNIAKN

-327 HALLLDLLDFPIV
+327 HALLLDLLDFPII

-345 FSSLPLASDEAEIDA
+345 FSSLPLASDEKEIDS
-360 LSFIFDFKLT
+360 LHFIFDFKLT

-382 IAQCIDNAIRP
+382 IAQRVDNIIRP

-403 YLTLPKRSNHSPKKI
+403 YLTLPKRSFNAPKKI

-428 FSLLDSET
+428 FSLLDSKT
-436 SILLLSPFCGD
+436 SVLLLSPFCGD

-469 FKPTILACDKHKNYT
+469 FKPTLLACDKHQNYT
-484 TTKMAFDFNT
+484 TTKMAFEFNT

-503 AHFLANV
+503 AHFLASV

-527 IWDGSGAYENKIYGA
+527 IWDGSGAYDNKIYGA
-542 ECFVGD
+542 ECFIGD
-548 FERIEEIARFE
+548 FERIEEVARFE
-559 EFLLLGGEKAIKEPK
+559 EFWLLGGQKAIKEPR

-596 FKEDELEIFQQMHD
+596 FKEDELEIFKQMHD
-610 REIQSVA
+610 KKIQSIA

-632 DLVGTISFE
+632 DLTGTISFE

-659 FYPFKI
+659 FYPFEI
-665 KNSVVCLKE
+665 KNSVVRLKE

-686 EPERIAKK
+686 EPKRIAKK

-707 APFKKHVVVC
+707 APFKEHVVVC

-730 LAKRLRGLKRQ
+730 LAKRFKKLQRE

>member
-1 MNKITLFGVVQGVGM
+1 MNQITLFGVVQGVGM
-16 RPFIYTLAQ
+16 RPFVYTLAQ
-25 KLELVGFVRNTQVAL
+25 KLELVGFARNAQAAL
-40 EIILPAHKTESFL
+40 EIVLPAHKTESFL

-67 KIIISPYDKTLK
+67 KIVISPYDKALH

-137 LSALPYDRENSA
+137 LNAMPYDRENSA

-154 LCGFCAFVYKDANNK
+154 LCGFCTSVYKDATNK

-181 GITLNYKR
+181 GIALNYKR

-199 AKDIQK
+199 AKDIQ
-205 GKIIALKGND
+205 
-215 DALLECAKDIQ
+215 E
-226 KGKIIALKGLG
+226 GKIIALKGLG
-237 GFALLCDGRNFQTI
+237 GFALLCDARNFQTI

-266 LMFKDLNTAKQHAFL
+266 LMFKDLNSAKQHAFL

-303 NTPLAPNIAKN
+303 DTQLAPNIAKN

-327 HALLLDLLDFPIV
+327 HALLLDLLDSPIV

-345 FSSLPLASDEAEIDA
+345 FSSLPLASDEKEIDS
-360 LSFIFDFKLT
+360 LHFIFDFKLT

-382 IAQCIDNAIRP
+382 IAQRVDNAIRP

-403 YLTLPKRSNHSPKKI
+403 YLTLPKRSNHPPKKI

-436 SILLLSPFCGD
+436 SVLLLSPFCGD

-469 FKPTILACDKHKNYT
+469 FKPTILACDKHQNYT
-484 TTKMAFDFNT
+484 TTKMAFEFNA

-503 AHFLANV
+503 AHFLASV

-527 IWDGSGAYENKIYGA
+527 VWDGSGAYENKVYGA

-548 FERIEEIARFE
+548 FERIEEVARFE
-559 EFLLLGGEKAIKEPK
+559 EFWLLGGQKAIKEPR

-596 FKEDELEIFQQMHD
+596 FKEDELGIFKQMHD
-610 REIQSVA
+610 KKIQSVA

-659 FYPFKI
+659 FYPFEI
-665 KNSVVCLKE
+665 KNNVVRLKE

-686 EPERIAKK
+686 EPNRIAKK

-707 APFKKHVVVC
+707 VPFKEHVVVC

-730 LAKRLRGLKRQ
+730 LAKRFKKLQRE

-767 TIIKKG
+767 IIIKKG

>member
-1 MNKITLFGVVQGVGM
+1 MNQITLFGVVQGVGM
-16 RPFIYTLAQ
+16 RPFVYTLAQ
-25 KLELVGFVRNTQVAL
+25 KLGLVGFARNAQAAL
-40 EIILPAHKTESFL
+40 EIVLPAHKTESFL

-67 KIIISPYDKTLK
+67 KIIISPYDKALH

-137 LSALPYDRENSA
+137 LNALPYDRENSA

-154 LCGFCAFVYKDANNK
+154 LCGFCTSTYQDPTNK

-181 GITLNYKR
+181 GIALNYKR
-189 FKNDDALLEC
+189 FK
-199 AKDIQK
+199 
-205 GKIIALKGND
+205 ND

-237 GFALLCDGRNFQTI
+237 GFALLCDARNFQTI

-266 LMFKDLNTAKQHAFL
+266 LMFKDLNSAKQHAFL

-289 NSTSAPILLARKKP
+289 NSVSAPILLARKKP
-303 NTPLAPNIAKN
+303 NVKLAPNIAKN

-327 HALLLDLLDFPIV
+327 HALLLDLLDSPIV

-345 FSSLPLASDEAEIDA
+345 FSSLPLASDEKEIDS
-360 LSFIFDFKLT
+360 LHFIFDFKLT

-382 IAQCIDNAIRP
+382 ITQRVDNIIRP

-436 SILLLSPFCGD
+436 SVVLLSPFCGD

-469 FKPTILACDKHKNYT
+469 FKPTLLACDKHQNYT

-503 AHFLANV
+503 AHFLASV
-510 LDALL
+510 LDASL

-527 IWDGSGAYENKIYGA
+527 VWDGSGAYENKIYGA

-548 FERIEEIARFE
+548 FERIEEVARFE
-559 EFLLLGGEKAIKEPK
+559 EFWLLGGQKAIKEPR

-596 FKEDELEIFQQMHD
+596 FKEDELGIFQQMHGKK
-610 REIQSVA
+610 IQSVA

-659 FYPFKI
+659 FYPFEI
-665 KNSVVCLKE
+665 KNSVVRLKE

-686 EPERIAKK
+686 EPKRIAKK

-707 APFKKHVVVC
+707 APFKGHVVVC

-730 LAKRLRGLKRQ
+730 LAKRLKKLQRE

-767 TIIKKG
+767 IIIKKG

>member
-1 MNKITLFGVVQGVGM
+1 MVQGVGM

-25 KLELVGFVRNTQVAL
+25 KLELVGFVRNTQAAL

-53 NALKKGLPPLALVE
+53 NALKKELPPLALVE

-79 FNDFR
+79 SNDFR
-84 ILESKNHPLNL
+84 ILESKNHSLNL

-137 LSALPYDRENSA
+137 LNALPYDRENSA

-154 LCGFCAFVYKDANNK
+154 LCGFCASTYQDPTNK

-205 GKIIALKGND
+205 GKIIALKG
-215 DALLECAKDIQ
+215 
-226 KGKIIALKGLG
+226 LG
-237 GFALLCDGRNFQTI
+237 GFALLCDARNFQTI

-382 IAQCIDNAIRP
+382 IVQCIDNAMRP

-403 YLTLPKRSNHSPKKI
+403 YLTLPKRPNDSQKKI

-436 SILLLSPFCGD
+436 STLLLSPFCGD

-469 FKPTILACDKHKNYT
+469 FKPTILACDKHQNYT
-484 TTKMAFDFNT
+484 TTKMACDFNT

-503 AHFLANV
+503 AHFLASV

-515 QDPHLNHPFIGI
+515 QDPHLNDPFIGI

-542 ECFVGD
+542 ECFAGD

-574 RLVLEIALKHQLNKL
+574 RLVLEISLKHQLNKL
-589 LKRVQKH
+589 LERVQKH

-632 DLVGTISFE
+632 DLTGTISFE

-707 APFKKHVVVC
+707 IPFKEHVVVC

-756 VGQALMAYFNP
+756 IGQALMAYFNP

>member
-25 KLELVGFVRNTQVAL
+25 KLELVGFVRNTQAAL
-40 EIILPAHKTESFL
+40 EIILPTHQTESFL

-67 KIIISPYDKTLK
+67 KIVISPYDKTLK
-79 FNDFR
+79 SNDFR

-137 LSALPYDRENSA
+137 LNALPYDRENSA

-181 GITLNYKR
+181 GITLNYKH
-189 FKNDDALLEC
+189 FK
-199 AKDIQK
+199 
-205 GKIIALKGND
+205 ND

-237 GFALLCDGRNFQTI
+237 GFALLCDARNFQTI

-289 NSTSAPILLARKKP
+289 NSTSTPILLARKKP

-382 IAQCIDNAIRP
+382 IVQCIDNAMRP

-403 YLTLPKRSNHSPKKI
+403 YLTLPKRSNDSQKKI

-469 FKPTILACDKHKNYT
+469 FKPTILACDRHKNYT
-484 TTKMAFDFNT
+484 TTKMACGFNT

-503 AHFLANV
+503 AHFLASV

-515 QDPHLNHPFIGI
+515 QDPHLNDPFIGI

-632 DLVGTISFE
+632 DLTGTISFE

-707 APFKKHVVVC
+707 MPFKEHVVVC

-741 YFFHKHFPPNDSSIP
+741 YFFHKYFPPNDSSIP

>member
-1 MNKITLFGVVQGVGM
+1 MNQITLFGVVQGVGM
-16 RPFIYTLAQ
+16 RPFVYTLAQ
-25 KLELVGFVRNTQVAL
+25 KLGLVGFARNAQAAL
-40 EIILPAHKTESFL
+40 EIVLPAHKTESFL

-67 KIIISPYDKTLK
+67 KIIISPYDKTLH

-137 LSALPYDRENSA
+137 LNAMPYDRENSA

-154 LCGFCAFVYKDANNK
+154 LCKFCASVYKDATNK

-181 GITLNYKR
+181 GIALNYKR
-189 FKNDDALLEC
+189 FK
-199 AKDIQK
+199 
-205 GKIIALKGND
+205 ND

-237 GFALLCDGRNFQTI
+237 GFALLCDARNFQTI

-266 LMFKDLNTAKQHAFL
+266 LMFKDLKSAKQHAFL
-281 NALECESL
+281 NELECESL
-289 NSTSAPILLARKKP
+289 SSINAPILLVRKKP
-303 NTPLAPNIAKN
+303 DTQLAPNIAKN

-345 FSSLPLASDEAEIDA
+345 FSSLPLASDEKEIDS
-360 LSFIFDFKLT
+360 LHFIFDFKLT

-382 IAQCIDNAIRP
+382 IAQHMDNAIRP

-403 YLTLPKRSNHSPKKI
+403 YLTLPKRSNHPPKKI

-436 SILLLSPFCGD
+436 SVVLLSPFCGD

-469 FKPTILACDKHKNYT
+469 FKPTLLACDKHQNYT
-484 TTKMAFDFNT
+484 TTQMAFDFNT

-503 AHFLANV
+503 AHFLASV

-527 IWDGSGAYENKIYGA
+527 VWDGSGAYENKVYGA

-548 FERIEEIARFE
+548 LERIEEIARFE
-559 EFLLLGGEKAIKEPK
+559 EFWLLGGQKAIKEPR

-610 REIQSVA
+610 KKIQSVA

-659 FYPFKI
+659 FYPFEI
-665 KNSVVCLKE
+665 KNSVVGLKE

-686 EPERIAKK
+686 EPKRIAKK

-707 APFKKHVVVC
+707 APFKGHVVVC

-730 LAKRLRGLKRQ
+730 LAKRLKKLQRE

>member
-16 RPFIYTLAQ
+16 RPFVYTLAQ
-25 KLELVGFVRNTQVAL
+25 KLGLVGFARNAQAAL
-40 EIILPAHKTESFL
+40 EIVLPAHKTESFL

-67 KIIISPYDKTLK
+67 KIIISPYDKALK

-137 LSALPYDRENSA
+137 LNALPYDRENSA

-154 LCGFCAFVYKDANNK
+154 LCKFCASVYKDATNK

-181 GITLNYKR
+181 GIALNYKR
-189 FKNDDALLEC
+189 FK
-199 AKDIQK
+199 
-205 GKIIALKGND
+205 ND

-237 GFALLCDGRNFQTI
+237 GFALLCDARNFQTI

-281 NALECESL
+281 NASECESL
-289 NSTSAPILLARKKP
+289 NSASAPILLARKKP
-303 NTPLAPNIAKN
+303 NTQLAPNIAKN

-345 FSSLPLASDEAEIDA
+345 FSSLPLASNEKEIDS
-360 LSFIFDFKLT
+360 LHFIFDFKLT

-382 IAQCIDNAIRP
+382 IVQRVDNIIRP

-403 YLTLPKRSNHSPKKI
+403 YLTLPKRSNQAPKKI

-469 FKPTILACDKHKNYT
+469 FKPTLLACDKHQNYT
-484 TTKMAFDFNT
+484 TTKMAFEFNT

-503 AHFLANV
+503 AHFLASV

-527 IWDGSGAYENKIYGA
+527 VWDGSGAYENKVYGA

-548 FERIEEIARFE
+548 LERIEEVARFE
-559 EFLLLGGEKAIKEPK
+559 EFWLLGGQKAIKEPK

-589 LKRVQKH
+589 LGRIQKH

-610 REIQSVA
+610 KKIQSVA

-659 FYPFKI
+659 FYPFEI
-665 KNSVVCLKE
+665 KNSVVRLKE

-686 EPERIAKK
+686 EPNRIAKK

-707 APFKKHVVVC
+707 APFKGHVVVC

-730 LAKRLRGLKRQ
+730 LAKRLKKLQRE

-767 TIIKKG
+767 IIIKKG

>member
-16 RPFIYTLAQ
+16 RPFVYTLAQ
-25 KLELVGFVRNTQVAL
+25 KLELVGFTRNTQAAL
-40 EIILPAHKTESFL
+40 EIVLPAHKTESFL

-67 KIIISPYDKTLK
+67 KITISLYDKALH

-154 LCGFCAFVYKDANNK
+154 LCKFCASVYKDANNK

-181 GITLNYKR
+181 GIALNYKR

-199 AKDIQK
+199 T
-205 GKIIALKGND
+205 
-215 DALLECAKDIQ
+215 KDIQ

-237 GFALLCDGRNFQTI
+237 GFAFLCDARNFQTI

-266 LMFKDLNTAKQHAFL
+266 LMFKDLNAAKQHAFL

-289 NSTSAPILLARKKP
+289 NSVSAPILLARKKP
-303 NTPLAPNIAKN
+303 NVKLAPNIAKN

-327 HALLLDLLDFPIV
+327 HALLLDLLDSPIV

-345 FSSLPLASDEAEIDA
+345 FSSLPLASDEKEIDS
-360 LSFIFDFKLT
+360 LHFIFDFKLT

-382 IAQCIDNAIRP
+382 IAQRVDNVIRP

-403 YLTLPKRSNHSPKKI
+403 YLTLPKRSFNAPKKI

-436 SILLLSPFCGD
+436 SVLLLSPFCGD

-469 FKPTILACDKHKNYT
+469 FKPTLLACDKHQNYT
-484 TTKMAFDFNT
+484 TTQMAFDFNT

-503 AHFLANV
+503 AHFLASV

-527 IWDGSGAYENKIYGA
+527 VWDGSGAYENKVYGA

-548 FERIEEIARFE
+548 FERIEEVARFE
-559 EFLLLGGEKAIKEPK
+559 EFWLLGGQKAIKEPR

-596 FKEDELEIFQQMHD
+596 FKEDELGIFKQMHD
-610 REIQSVA
+610 KKIQSVA

-659 FYPFKI
+659 FYPFEI
-665 KNSVVCLKE
+665 KNSVVGLKE

-686 EPERIAKK
+686 EPKRIAKK

-707 APFKKHVVVC
+707 TPFKEHVVVC

-730 LAKRLRGLKRQ
+730 LAKRLKKLQRE

>member
-1 MNKITLFGVVQGVGM
+1 MRNDATLLNKITLFGVVQGVGM
-16 RPFIYTLAQ
+16 RPFIYALAQ

-79 FNDFR
+79 SNGFR

-106 EDCLREIRDKN
+106 KDCLREIRDKN

-137 LSALPYDRENSA
+137 LNALPYDRENSA

-154 LCGFCAFVYKDANNK
+154 LCEFCTSVYQDPTNK

-181 GITLNYKR
+181 GIAINYKR
-189 FKNDDALLEC
+189 FK
-199 AKDIQK
+199 
-205 GKIIALKGND
+205 ND

-237 GFALLCDGRNFQTI
+237 GFALLCDARNFQTI

-281 NALECESL
+281 NTLECESL
-289 NSTSAPILLARKKP
+289 NSASAPILLARKKP
-303 NTPLAPNIAKN
+303 DIKLAPNIAKN

-345 FSSLPLASDEAEIDA
+345 FSSLPLASDENEIDA

-382 IAQCIDNAIRP
+382 IVQRVDNIIRP

-403 YLTLPKRSNHSPKKI
+403 YLTLPKRSNHPPQKI

-469 FKPTILACDKHKNYT
+469 FKPTLLACDKHKNYT
-484 TTKMAFDFNT
+484 TTQMAFDFNT

-503 AHFLANV
+503 AHFLASV

-515 QDPHLNHPFIGI
+515 QDPHLNNPFIGI
-527 IWDGSGAYENKIYGA
+527 VWDGSGAYENKIYGA

-548 FERIEEIARFE
+548 LERIEEVARFG
-559 EFLLLGGEKAIKEPK
+559 EFLLLGGQKAIKEPK
-574 RLVLEIALKHQLNKL
+574 RLVLEMALKHQLNKL

-596 FKEDELEIFQQMHD
+596 FKEEELEIFQQMHD
-610 REIQSVA
+610 KKIQSIA

-632 DLVGTISFE
+632 DLVETISFE

-665 KNSVVCLKE
+665 KNSVVCLKD

-694 FFNSLVEIITALI
+694 FFNSLVEIISALI
-707 APFKKHVVVC
+707 APFKEHVVVC

-730 LAKRLRGLKRQ
+730 LAKRLRGLKRK

-756 VGQALMAYFNP
+756 IGQALMAYFNP

>member
-1 MNKITLFGVVQGVGM
+1 MCNDATLLNKITLFGVVQGVGM

-25 KLELVGFVRNTQVAL
+25 KLELVGFVRNTQAAL

-53 NALKKGLPPLALVE
+53 NALKKELPPLALVE

-79 FNDFR
+79 SNDFR

-106 EDCLREIRDKN
+106 EDCLNEIRDKN

-137 LSALPYDRENSA
+137 LNALPYDRENSA

-181 GITLNYKR
+181 GIALNYKR
-189 FKNDDALLEC
+189 FK
-199 AKDIQK
+199 
-205 GKIIALKGND
+205 ND

-237 GFALLCDGRNFQTI
+237 GFALLCDARNFQTI

-289 NSTSAPILLARKKP
+289 NSPSAPILLARKKP
-303 NTPLAPNIAKN
+303 NTPLAQNIAKN

-345 FSSLPLASDEAEIDA
+345 FRSLPLASDEAEIDA

-382 IAQCIDNAIRP
+382 IVQCIDNAMHP

-403 YLTLPKRSNHSPKKI
+403 YLTLPKRSNHPPKKI

-436 SILLLSPFCGD
+436 STLLLSPFCGD

-484 TTKMAFDFNT
+484 TTKMACDFNT

-503 AHFLANV
+503 AHFLASV

-515 QDPHLNHPFIGI
+515 QDPHLNDPFIGI

-548 FERIEEIARFE
+548 FERIEETARFE

-589 LKRVQKH
+589 LERVQKH

-648 ENLALQSDEIA
+648 ENLALQSDENA

-707 APFKKHVVVC
+707 APFKEHVVVC

>member
-1 MNKITLFGVVQGVGM
+1 MVQGVGM

-25 KLELVGFVRNTQVAL
+25 KLELVGFVRNTQAAL

-67 KIIISPYDKTLK
+67 KTIISPYDKALH

-106 EDCLREIRDKN
+106 KDCLCEIRDKN

-137 LSALPYDRENSA
+137 LNALPYDRENSA

-154 LCGFCAFVYKDANNK
+154 LCKFCASTYQDPTNK

-181 GITLNYKR
+181 GIALNYKR
-189 FKNDDALLEC
+189 FK
-199 AKDIQK
+199 
-205 GKIIALKGND
+205 ND

-237 GFALLCDGRNFQTI
+237 GFALLCDARNFQTI

-289 NSTSAPILLARKKP
+289 SSTSTPILLARKKP
-303 NTPLAPNIAKN
+303 DTPLAPNIAKN

-345 FSSLPLASDEAEIDA
+345 FSSLPLASNEAEIDS

-393 MRLARGFAPL
+393 MRLARGFAPF
-403 YLTLPKRSNHSPKKI
+403 YLTLPKRSNGSPKKI

-436 SILLLSPFCGD
+436 SVLLLSPFCGD

-469 FKPTILACDKHKNYT
+469 FKPTLLACDKHKNYT
-484 TTKMAFDFNT
+484 TTQMAFEFNT

-503 AHFLANV
+503 AHFLASV

-527 IWDGSGAYENKIYGA
+527 VWDGSGAYENKIYGA

-548 FERIEEIARFE
+548 LERIEEIARFE
-559 EFLLLGGEKAIKEPK
+559 EFWLLGGQKAIKEPK

-610 REIQSVA
+610 KKIQSIA

-632 DLVGTISFE
+632 GLTGTISFE

-694 FFNSLVEIITALI
+694 FFNSLVEIIAALI
-707 APFKKHVVVC
+707 APFKEHVVVC

-730 LAKRLRGLKRQ
+730 LAKRLRELKRQ

-756 VGQALMAYFNP
+756 IGQALMAYFNP

>member
-16 RPFIYTLAQ
+16 RPFVYTLAQ
-25 KLELVGFVRNTQVAL
+25 KLGLVGFARNAQAAL
-40 EIILPAHKTESFL
+40 EIVLPAHKTESFL
-53 NALKKGLPPLALVE
+53 NALKKGLPPLALIE
-67 KIIISPYDKTLK
+67 KIIISPYDKALH

-106 EDCLREIRDKN
+106 EDCLREIRDEN

-137 LSALPYDRENSA
+137 LNAMPYDRENSA

-154 LCGFCAFVYKDANNK
+154 LCGFCAFVYKDAHNK

-181 GITLNYKR
+181 GIALNYKR

-199 AKDIQK
+199 AKDIQE
-205 GKIIALKGND
+205 D
-215 DALLECAKDIQ
+215 
-226 KGKIIALKGLG
+226 KIIALKGLG
-237 GFALLCDGRNFQTI
+237 GFALLCDARNFQTI

-266 LMFKDLNTAKQHAFL
+266 LMFKDLNAAKQHAFL

-289 NSTSAPILLARKKP
+289 SSISAPILLARKKP
-303 NTPLAPNIAKN
+303 NVKLAPNIAKN

-327 HALLLDLLDFPIV
+327 HALLLDLLDFPII

-345 FSSLPLASDEAEIDA
+345 FNSLPLASNEKEIDS
-360 LSFIFDFKLT
+360 LHFIFDFKLT

-382 IAQCIDNAIRP
+382 IAQRVDNAIRP

-403 YLTLPKRSNHSPKKI
+403 YLTLPKRSFNAPKKI

-428 FSLLDSET
+428 FSLLDGET
-436 SILLLSPFCGD
+436 SVLLLSPFCGD

-469 FKPTILACDKHKNYT
+469 FKPTLLACDKHQNYT
-484 TTKMAFDFNT
+484 TTQMAFDFNT

-503 AHFLANV
+503 AHFLASV

-527 IWDGSGAYENKIYGA
+527 VWDGSGAYENKVYGA

-559 EFLLLGGEKAIKEPK
+559 EFWLLGGQKAIKEPR

-589 LKRVQKH
+589 LKRIQKH
-596 FKEDELEIFQQMHD
+596 FKEDELEIFKQMHD
-610 REIQSVA
+610 KKIQSVA

-632 DLVGTISFE
+632 GVVGTISFE

-659 FYPFKI
+659 FYPFEI
-665 KNSVVCLKE
+665 KNSVVRLKE

-694 FFNSLVEIITALI
+694 FFNSLIEIITALI
-707 APFKKHVVVC
+707 APFKGHVVVC

-730 LAKRLRGLKRQ
+730 LAKRLKKLQRE
-741 YFFHKHFPPNDSSIP
+741 YFFHKHFPPNDSNIP

>member
-25 KLELVGFVRNTQVAL
+25 KLELVGFVRNTQAAL
-40 EIILPAHKTESFL
+40 EIVLPAHKTESFL

-67 KIIISPYDKTLK
+67 KIIISPYDKALH

-106 EDCLREIRDKN
+106 KDCLREIRDKN

-137 LSALPYDRENSA
+137 LNALPYDRENSA

-154 LCGFCAFVYKDANNK
+154 LCEFCASIYQDPTNK

-181 GITLNYKR
+181 GIALNYKR
-189 FKNDDALLEC
+189 FK
-199 AKDIQK
+199 
-205 GKIIALKGND
+205 ND

-237 GFALLCDGRNFQTI
+237 GFALLCDARNFQTI

-289 NSTSAPILLARKKP
+289 ISASAPILLARKKP
-303 NTPLAPNIAKN
+303 DTPLAPNIAKN

-345 FSSLPLASDEAEIDA
+345 FSSLPLASDEAEIDS

-382 IAQCIDNAIRP
+382 IAQRVDNIIRP

-403 YLTLPKRSNHSPKKI
+403 YLTLPKRSNGSPKKI

-469 FKPTILACDKHKNYT
+469 FKPTLLACDKHKNYT
-484 TTKMAFDFNT
+484 TTQMAFEFNT

-503 AHFLANV
+503 AHFLASV

-527 IWDGSGAYENKIYGA
+527 IWDGSGAYDNKIYGA

-548 FERIEEIARFE
+548 FEYIEEVARFE
-559 EFLLLGGEKAIKEPK
+559 EFWLLGGQKAIKEPK
-574 RLVLEIALKHQLNKL
+574 RLVLEISLKHQLNKL

-610 REIQSVA
+610 KKIQSIA

-659 FYPFKI
+659 FYPFTI
-665 KNSVVCLKE
+665 KNSVVGLKA

-686 EPERIAKK
+686 EPKRIAKK

-707 APFKKHVVVC
+707 APFKEHVVVC

-730 LAKRLRGLKRQ
+730 LAQRFKKLQRQ
-741 YFFHKHFPPNDSSIP
+741 YFFHKHFPPNDSNIP

>member
-1 MNKITLFGVVQGVGM
+1 MCNDATLLNKITLFGVVQGVGM

-25 KLELVGFVRNTQVAL
+25 KLELVGFTRNAQAAL
-40 EIILPAHKTESFL
+40 EIVLPAHKTESFL

-67 KIIISPYDKTLK
+67 KIIISPYDKALH
-79 FNDFR
+79 FNGFR
-84 ILESKNHPLNL
+84 ILESKNYPLNL

-106 EDCLREIRDKN
+106 KDCLREIRDKN

-137 LSALPYDRENSA
+137 LNALPYDRENSA

-154 LCGFCAFVYKDANNK
+154 LCKFCASIYQDPTNK

-181 GITLNYKR
+181 GIALNYKR

-199 AKDIQK
+199 AKD
-205 GKIIALKGND
+205 L
-215 DALLECAKDIQ
+215 Q

-237 GFALLCDGRNFQTI
+237 GFALLCDARNFQTI

-266 LMFKDLNTAKQHAFL
+266 LMFKDLESAKQHAFL

-289 NSTSAPILLARKKP
+289 ISASAPILLVRKKP
-303 NTPLAPNIAKN
+303 DTPLAPNIAKN

-345 FSSLPLASDEAEIDA
+345 FSSLPLASDEKEIDS
-360 LSFIFDFKLT
+360 LHFIFDFKLT

-382 IAQCIDNAIRP
+382 IVQRVDNIIRP

-403 YLTLPKRSNHSPKKI
+403 YLTLPKRSNDSPKKI

-469 FKPTILACDKHKNYT
+469 FKPTLLACDKHKNYT
-484 TTKMAFDFNT
+484 TTQMAFDFNT

-503 AHFLANV
+503 AHFLASI

-527 IWDGSGAYENKIYGA
+527 VWDGSGAYENKIYGA

-548 FERIEEIARFE
+548 LEHIEEAARFE
-559 EFLLLGGEKAIKEPK
+559 EFWLLGGQKAIKEPK
-574 RLVLEIALKHQLNKL
+574 RLVLEVALKHQLNKL
-589 LKRVQKH
+589 LKRIQKH

-610 REIQSVA
+610 KKIQSIA

-648 ENLALQSDEIA
+648 ENLALQSDESA
-659 FYPFKI
+659 FYPFTI
-665 KNSVVCLKE
+665 KNSVVGLKE

-686 EPERIAKK
+686 EPKRIAKK

-707 APFKKHVVVC
+707 APFKEHVVVC

-756 VGQALMAYFNP
+756 IGQALMAYFNP

>member
-1 MNKITLFGVVQGVGM
+1 MCNDATLLNKITLFGVVQGVGM
-16 RPFIYTLAQ
+16 RPFIYALAQ
-25 KLELVGFVRNTQVAL
+25 KLELVGFVRNTQAAL

-79 FNDFR
+79 SNDFR

-106 EDCLREIRDKN
+106 KDCLREIRDKN

-137 LSALPYDRENSA
+137 LNALPYDRENSA

-154 LCGFCAFVYKDANNK
+154 LCGFCASTYQDPTNK

-205 GKIIALKGND
+205 GKIIALKG
-215 DALLECAKDIQ
+215 
-226 KGKIIALKGLG
+226 LG
-237 GFALLCDGRNFQTI
+237 GFALLCDARNFQTI

-289 NSTSAPILLARKKP
+289 NSTSAPILLVRKKP

-327 HALLLDLLDFPIV
+327 HALLLDLLDFPII

-382 IAQCIDNAIRP
+382 IAQCIDNAMCP

-403 YLTLPKRSNHSPKKI
+403 YLTLPKRSNDSQKKI
-418 LALGAEQKGH
+418 LALGAERKGH

-469 FKPTILACDKHKNYT
+469 FKPTILACDKHQNYT
-484 TTKMAFDFNT
+484 TTKMACGFNT

-503 AHFLANV
+503 AHFLASV

-515 QDPHLNHPFIGI
+515 QDPHLNNPFIGI
-527 IWDGSGAYENKIYGA
+527 IWDGSGAYGNKIYGA

-589 LKRVQKH
+589 LERVQKH

-632 DLVGTISFE
+632 DLTGTISFE

-648 ENLALQSDEIA
+648 ENLALQIDEIA

-707 APFKKHVVVC
+707 APFKEHVVVC

-756 VGQALMAYFNP
+756 IGQALMAYFNP

>member
-25 KLELVGFVRNTQVAL
+25 KLELVGFVRNTQAAL

-67 KIIISPYDKTLK
+67 KIIISPYDKALK
-79 FNDFR
+79 FNGFR

-106 EDCLREIRDKN
+106 KDCLREIKDKN

-137 LSALPYDRENSA
+137 LNALPYDRENSA

-154 LCGFCAFVYKDANNK
+154 LCEFCASVYQDPTNK

-181 GITLNYKR
+181 GIALNYKR

-199 AKDIQK
+199 AKD
-205 GKIIALKGND
+205 L
-215 DALLECAKDIQ
+215 Q

-237 GFALLCDGRNFQTI
+237 GFALLCDAKNFQTI

-266 LMFKDLNTAKQHAFL
+266 LMFKDLKSAKQHAFL
-281 NALECESL
+281 NASECESL
-289 NSTSAPILLARKKP
+289 ISASAPILLARKKP
-303 NTPLAPNIAKN
+303 DTPLAPNIAKN
-314 SPFYGVILPYTPL
+314 SPFYGMILPYTPL

-345 FSSLPLASDEAEIDA
+345 FSSLPLASDEAEIDS

-403 YLTLPKRSNHSPKKI
+403 YLTLPKRSNGSPKKI

-436 SILLLSPFCGD
+436 SVLLLSPFCGD

-469 FKPTILACDKHKNYT
+469 FKPTLLACDKHQNYT

-503 AHFLANV
+503 AHFLASV

-515 QDPHLNHPFIGI
+515 QNPHLNHPFIGI
-527 IWDGSGAYENKIYGA
+527 IWDGSGAYDNKIYGA

-548 FERIEEIARFE
+548 LERIEETARFE
-559 EFLLLGGEKAIKEPK
+559 EFWLLGGQKAIKEPK

-589 LKRVQKH
+589 LGRVQKH
-596 FKEDELEIFQQMHD
+596 FKEDELEIFKQMHD
-610 REIQSVA
+610 KKIQSVA

-648 ENLALQSDEIA
+648 ENLALQSDESA
-659 FYPFKI
+659 FYPFEI
-665 KNSVVCLKE
+665 KNSVVDLKE

-686 EPERIAKK
+686 EPKRIAKK

-707 APFKKHVVVC
+707 APFKEHVVVC

-730 LAKRLRGLKRQ
+730 LAQRLKKLQRE

>member
-16 RPFIYTLAQ
+16 RPFVYTLAQ
-25 KLELVGFVRNTQVAL
+25 KLGLVGFARNAQAAL
-40 EIILPAHKTESFL
+40 EVVLPAHKTESFL

-67 KIIISPYDKTLK
+67 KIVISPYDKTLH

-106 EDCLREIRDKN
+106 EDCLHEIRDKN

-137 LSALPYDRENSA
+137 LNALPYDRENSA

-154 LCGFCAFVYKDANNK
+154 LCGFCASVYKDPTNK

-181 GITLNYKR
+181 GIALNYKR
-189 FKNDDALLEC
+189 FK
-199 AKDIQK
+199 
-205 GKIIALKGND
+205 ND

-237 GFALLCDGRNFQTI
+237 GFALLCDARNFQTI

-266 LMFKDLNTAKQHAFL
+266 LMFKDLNSAKQHAFL
-281 NALECESL
+281 NELECESL
-289 NSTSAPILLARKKP
+289 NSISAPILLARKKP
-303 NTPLAPNIAKN
+303 DTQLAPNIAKN

-345 FSSLPLASDEAEIDA
+345 FSSLPLASDEKEIDS
-360 LSFIFDFKLT
+360 LHFIFDFKLT

-382 IAQCIDNAIRP
+382 IAQRVDNIIRP
-393 MRLARGFAPL
+393 MRLARGFAPF
-403 YLTLPKRSNHSPKKI
+403 YLALPKRSNGSPKKI

-469 FKPTILACDKHKNYT
+469 FKPTLLACDKHQNYT
-484 TTKMAFDFNT
+484 TTQMAFEFNT

-503 AHFLANV
+503 AHFLASV

-527 IWDGSGAYENKIYGA
+527 VWDGSGAYENKIYGA

-559 EFLLLGGEKAIKEPK
+559 EFLLLGGQKAIKEPR

-596 FKEDELEIFQQMHD
+596 FKEDELGIFQQMHGKK
-610 REIQSVA
+610 IQSVA

-648 ENLALQSDEIA
+648 ENLALQSDENA
-659 FYPFKI
+659 FYPFEI
-665 KNSVVCLKE
+665 KNSVVRLKE

-686 EPERIAKK
+686 EPKRIAKK

-707 APFKKHVVVC
+707 APFKEHVVVC

-730 LAKRLRGLKRQ
+730 LAKRFKKLQRE

-767 TIIKKG
+767 IIIKKG

>member
-1 MNKITLFGVVQGVGM
+1 M

-25 KLELVGFVRNTQVAL
+25 KLELVGFVRNTQAAL
-40 EIILPAHKTESFL
+40 EVILPAHQTESFL

-67 KIIISPYDKTLK
+67 KIVISPYDKVLH

-137 LSALPYDRENSA
+137 LNAMPYDRENSA

-154 LCGFCAFVYKDANNK
+154 LCGFCASTYQDPTNK

-181 GITLNYKR
+181 GIVLNYKR
-189 FKNDDALLEC
+189 FK
-199 AKDIQK
+199 
-205 GKIIALKGND
+205 ND

-237 GFALLCDGRNFQTI
+237 GFALLCDARNFQTI

-266 LMFKDLNTAKQHAFL
+266 LMFKDLNAAKQHAFL
-281 NALECESL
+281 NELECESL
-289 NSTSAPILLARKKP
+289 NSVSAPILLARKKP
-303 NTPLAPNIAKN
+303 DTQLAPNIAKN

-345 FSSLPLASDEAEIDA
+345 FSSLPLASDEKEIDS
-360 LSFIFDFKLT
+360 LHFIFDFKLT
-370 HNRAIIHRIDDS
+370 HNRTIIHRIDDS
-382 IAQCIDNAIRP
+382 IVQRVDNVIRP

-403 YLTLPKRSNHSPKKI
+403 YLTLPKRSNGSPKKI

-469 FKPTILACDKHKNYT
+469 FKPTLLACDKHQNYT
-484 TTKMAFDFNT
+484 TTQMAFEFNT

-503 AHFLANV
+503 AHFLASV

-527 IWDGSGAYENKIYGA
+527 IWDGSGAYDNKIYGA

-548 FERIEEIARFE
+548 LERIEEVARFE
-559 EFLLLGGEKAIKEPK
+559 EFWLLGGQKAIKEPK

-596 FKEDELEIFQQMHD
+596 FKEDELGIFQQMHD
-610 REIQSVA
+610 KKIQSIA

-632 DLVGTISFE
+632 GVVGTISFE

-659 FYPFKI
+659 FYPFEI

-694 FFNSLVEIITALI
+694 FFNSLIEIITALI
-707 APFKKHVVVC
+707 VPFKEHVVVC